1 MTTEELLL
9 SIALYLERIAQA
21 EEHRNDLV
29 AADQVERREA
39 WAEQREKEEAR
50 WAAVW
55 MTREAEK
62 READDAL
69 PLGEPDMHAH
79 DDIGL
84 HRAETHHRLLDYRK
98 G

>member
-1 MTTEELLL
+1 MASVEILL
-9 SIALYLERIAQA
+9 SNIVSLLERIAQA

-55 MTREAEK
+55 MTREEAEK

-79 DDIGL
+79 DGIGL
-84 HRAETHHRLLDYRK
+84 HRAETHHRPQDYQ
-98 G
+98 